1 MKTLVPISWY
11 SDPDIFKKE
20 QIVLFQNLW
29 NFVGLT
35 TDLENHNDYIAKDL
49 GGQAIFVQNFRG
61 ELRAFDNIC
70 SHRFSKI
77 HQEDKGNGP
86 VRCPYHGWIYDSAGI
101 PINIP
106 LQSRFDFSDCTPE
119 SFKLKQWLV
128 DTCGSFVFVKKNDD
142 GLTLKEY
149 LGGMYSRLLDFSES
163 MGEKVDCQEMIIKAN
178 WKIIVE
184 NTLDSYHIW
193 DVHPNSLGKYGAV
206 DGYYWNDDFHS
217 TYLSKAKKLDAK
229 VKKFT
234 TAFADRKLK
243 IDGYQHYLIFPLL
256 TLSTLFGMSLNM
268 HVFTPLS
275 STETKVTNY
284 TFMGKLDNASLE
296 KILFDMSS
304 KASANLVTQVW
315 DEDKPVCESV
325 QLGMVSIDNSRDYKQ
340 GILSS
345 DERRLHTFQQPYLKL
360 MNLVPSAA

>member
-11 SDPDIFKKE
+11 SDPEIFKKE

-77 HQEDKGNGP
+77 HQEDKGNRP

-119 SFKLKQWLV
+119 SFQLKQWLV

-243 IDGYQHYLIFPLL
+243 IYRADPGC
-256 TLSTLFGMSLNM
+256 
-268 HVFTPLS
+268 
-275 STETKVTNY
+275 ET
-284 TFMGKLDNASLE
+284 
-296 KILFDMSS
+296 
-304 KASANLVTQVW
+304 
-315 DEDKPVCESV
+315 
-325 QLGMVSIDNSRDYKQ
+325 YK
-340 GILSS
+340 
-345 DERRLHTFQQPYLKL
+345 HTI
-360 MNLVPSAA
+360 